1 VRLAVLSHPCVTPIN
16 QDLYARVQ
24 ERSEWEVTILLPS
37 RWRNEYGVQRAS
49 RWPRF
54 RGELVPLRVGLAG
67 NIPLHLYLAHL
78 RRELEIH
85 RPDVLY
91 LHHEPYAVAS
101 FQAAR
106 AAPADL
112 PVGFYSAQNLE
123 KRYRWP
129 ISAWER
135 WVFARSAFAL
145 PVTDEVAGV
154 LRAKGYAGRTEVL
167 PLWVDTERYSPHGA
181 RPGERPFTV
190 GYVGRLAGEKGVDTL
205 LDALRR
211 VDRTRAL
218 IVGEGPEG
226 EALRQ
231 RAAAHGLAERVR
243 WSGYVAHDDMVH
255 AYRSMDVLVV
265 PSKTVPGWKE
275 QFGRVV
281 PEALA
286 CGVPVVTS
294 DSGELP
300 GLVRA
305 TGGGWTFPE
314 GRDRDLA
321 GLLERLGADEDSRR
335 GRAAE
340 GREAVK
346 RLFGA
351 DAVADRLGAVLSDVL
366 AARRAQLGDQPDGR
380 GKAA

>member
-24 ERSEWEVTILLPS
+24 ERSGWEVTVLLPS

-49 RWPRF
+49 RWARF
-54 RGELVPLRVGLAG
+54 RGQLVPLRVGLAG
-67 NIPLHLYLAHL
+67 NIPLHFYLARL
-78 RRELEIH
+78 RRELERC

-91 LHHEPYAVAS
+91 LHHEPYALAS

-106 AAPADL
+106 AAPAGL

-135 WVFARSAFAL
+135 WVYARSAFAL

-167 PLWVDTERYSPHGA
+167 PLWVDTERYSPDGA
-181 RPGERPFTV
+181 RPEERPFTL

-243 WSGYVAHDDMVH
+243 WSGYVAHDDMVS

-286 CGVPVVTS
+286 SGVPVVTS

-300 GLVRA
+300 RLVQA

-314 GRDRDLA
+314 GSDSELA
-321 GLLERLGADEDSRR
+321 GLLERLGSDEEGRRLRGQR
-335 GRAAE
+335 GRAA
-340 GREAVK
+340 VQ
-346 RLFGA
+346 RLYGA
-351 DAVADRLGAVLSDVL
+351 DAVADRFITILGE
-366 AARRAQLGDQPDGR
+366 
-380 GKAA
+380 KAGGMR